1 MSENWVMALDNL
13 AACGAI
19 DFDAPAFLLGQK
31 PRYVGHPSLG
41 ELPMQNPMYFSD
53 GIKMKDVPQK
63 DMYEKSE
70 SKDFVHNPTWKKI
83 LCAGVVVVGLILA
96 RGALLRGKNK
106 LVKGFKNFISKI
118 KMPKIKTPKFLKGTG
133 TKMSNAGKNAIKY
146 IKKGFTSLK
155 SKIHL

>member
-41 ELPMQNPMYFSD
+41 ELPMQNPMYFPE

-63 DMYEKSE
+63 DIYEQSE

-83 LCAGVVVVGLILA
+83 LCAGVVVAGLILA
-96 RGALLRGKNK
+96 AGALLRGKNS

-118 KMPKIKTPKFLKGTG
+118 KMPKIKTPK
-133 TKMSNAGKNAIKY
+133 I
-146 IKKGFTSLK
+146 I
-155 SKIHL
+155 